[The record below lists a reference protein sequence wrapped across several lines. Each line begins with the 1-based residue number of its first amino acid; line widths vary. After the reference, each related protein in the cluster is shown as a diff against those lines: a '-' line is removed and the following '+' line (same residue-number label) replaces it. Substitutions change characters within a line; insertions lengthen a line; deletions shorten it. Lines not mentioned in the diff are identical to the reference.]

1 MSVIGNKPATNF
13 QAIRKQT
20 ITGTGATAYSLDHPV
35 SSPNDIEV
43 FINNVRQE
51 PVTAYNATSQ
61 TITFTEAVTSSDSAY
76 MIYQGQT
83 MGTIAHPAD
92 QALTATTGTFSG
104 ALSGTTGTF
113 SGALSGTTGTFT
125 GNVYAPGH
133 VVQVVESSSSTTR
146 STTSTNPISLIDLA
160 ITPLQSTSKMILMA
174 STPLAV
180 SVGSSNAYAS
190 CYIYDPGGNQLAR
203 SVTGQAAYNSDQHAL
218 FAVHSPGSTSSQTY
232 SFKMGSSSGGTG
244 TVTTDGQPYN
254 FIIMEIAQ

>member
-20 ITGTGATAYSLDHPV
+20 ITGTGATAYALDHPV

-51 PVTAYNATSQ
+51 PVTSYNATSQ

-113 SGALSGTTGTFT
+113 TGD
-125 GNVYAPGH
+125 VSAPGH
-133 VVQVVESSSSTTR
+133 VIQMQSNTAAGSGSAST
-146 STTSTNPISLIDLA
+146 SASYIDTGLSVN
-160 ITPLQSTSKMILMA
+160 ITPKFSTSKILVIVHQVVA
-174 STPLAV
+174 
-180 SVGSSNAYAS
+180 
-190 CYIYDPGGNQLAR
+190 IDPGNSHTRVDFKCIEAGGTDIYSMFYHGTDGTAGQRIQKNMGGSGVFQCSNTNQLTFKTQIRKAN
-203 SVTGQAAYNSDQHAL
+203 TTESDQYFPLWYTNSIHTIQAL
-218 FAVHSPGSTSSQTY
+218 
-232 SFKMGSSSGGTG
+232 
-244 TVTTDGQPYN
+244 
-254 FIIMEIAQ
+254 EIAQ